1 MLGVRVK
8 CYVWHCGCKL
18 FGVIGFRC
26 EDFSYVFYFFFFNDT
41 ATTEIYTL
49 HIVGSVR
56 CVQETVIIL
65 IYDHYVLIQID
76 MLRKIMQ
83 CEQILIYFIIKYLQ
97 QNKQIMLTNFWSKL
111 KEKFSLKILIPYIII
126 VLLIGVG
133 YYFYNRN
140 AALGEKLDAETKFR
154 IALVDSVKYYKNAY
168 NEVTAEKKTLQLDLK
183 ELNKNAEQLNANQKE
198 LLDRVNKI
206 SKDYTVIAAALV
218 ETNAILDGLRNDN
231 AVVNK
236 KDSTI
241 SFPLNTKDLQYNIRI
256 GNVIPSLSKK
266 TIFSFR
272 HVQFTQQTRN
282 YISME
287 QRAQRG
293 LSRQFQYIQF
303 K

>member
-1 MLGVRVK
+1 
-8 CYVWHCGCKL
+8 
-18 FGVIGFRC
+18 
-26 EDFSYVFYFFFFNDT
+26 
-41 ATTEIYTL
+41 
-49 HIVGSVR
+49 
-56 CVQETVIIL
+56 
-65 IYDHYVLIQID
+65 
-76 MLRKIMQ
+76 
-83 CEQILIYFIIKYLQ
+83 
-97 QNKQIMLTNFWSKL
+97 MLTNFWSKL
-111 KEKFSLKILIPYIII
+111 KEKFSLKIVIPYIII

-266 TIFSFR
+266 PFLVFDTFNLPNKQEITFQWNKEPKEGYPVSFSISNSNEYFKTANIESYAIPELKKTELKPNFWNK
-272 HVQFTQQTRN
+272 VGKTFKEGGTN
-282 YISME
+282 LVYIGIG
-287 QRAQRG
+287 AG
-293 LSRQFQYIQF
+293 VVLLL